1 MGVGPARAVGW
12 GGVEDRLLGLRKIPL
27 PARPVQSGFPR
38 GQGSGRSW
46 ARLRN
51 VPQAPWGGGG
61 RGLTSHKGSIV
72 SRPHRQAPQWPSLWG
87 APRGTKNGG
96 RGRVNGVGGGTGTEP
111 GRGGGE
117 GAPHAES
124 QRPARVGG
132 SPVNRASLN
141 LVRGGGA

>member
-1 MGVGPARAVGW
+1 M
-12 GGVEDRLLGLRKIPL
+12 
-27 PARPVQSGFPR
+27 
-38 GQGSGRSW
+38 
-46 ARLRN
+46 
-51 VPQAPWGGGG
+51 
-61 RGLTSHKGSIV
+61 
-72 SRPHRQAPQWPSLWG
+72 
-87 APRGTKNGG
+87 
-96 RGRVNGVGGGTGTEP
+96 NGVGGGTGTEP